1 MSMKILK
8 FLVFF
13 VLIMPCSTRSWYFK
27 YKPTTSNQTQ
37 ISESHY
43 LVNILLVPAGDARNQ
58 GRSLEHQFESSITLS
73 YVQNLKVAI
82 EKKYPEVHI
91 IISHKVGEIVRQ
103 YQIPTMANTLGVDLV
118 LTFNCYHEQ
127 GPKPEWYIY
136 HFSYGDDFINKLY
149 DLSWYTVDSAYLFSK
164 DITAAWASTLARE
177 LNADAYKTLFAVRG
191 PFKLPVS
198 SLMGIK
204 VPALSLEMSLKQDED
219 WEVFVDPL
227 VMSLEL
233 LVRPLIMQ
241 RSSVEV
247 A

>member
-1 MSMKILK
+1 M
-8 FLVFF
+8 
-13 VLIMPCSTRSWYFK
+13 MPWYFK
-27 YKPTTSNQTQ
+27 YKPTTSNNQPQ
-37 ISESHY
+37 ASASHY

-73 YVQNLKVAI
+73 YVQALKVAI
-82 EKKYPEVHI
+82 EKKYPEVHV

-103 YQIPTMANTLGVDLV
+103 YQVPAMANALGVDFAI
-118 LTFNCYHEQ
+118 TFNCYHEQ
-127 GPKPEWYIY
+127 GPKPELYIY

-164 DITAAWASTLARE
+164 DKSAAWAAALTRE

-198 SLMGIK
+198 SLLGMK
-204 VPALSLEMSLKQDED
+204 VPALNIEMSLKQDED

-227 VMSLEL
+227 VISLEP
-233 LVRPLIMQ
+233 LVRPLITQ
-241 RSSVEV
+241 RSSVEAV
-247 A
+247 